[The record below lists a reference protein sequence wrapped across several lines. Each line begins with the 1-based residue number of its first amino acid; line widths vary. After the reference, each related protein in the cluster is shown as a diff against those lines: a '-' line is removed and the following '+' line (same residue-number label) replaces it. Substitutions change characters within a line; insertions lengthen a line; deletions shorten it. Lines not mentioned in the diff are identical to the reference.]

1 MTRIS
6 IRFLTG
12 VIALWMLVPA
22 AQSQASPQ
30 DRSLGD
36 VAREQQE
43 LRKQQKKAAPS
54 KVYTETGVA
63 SDHDTPDNE
72 RAKPSACSDP
82 DKAVDAKAC
91 KPSVSEFNPAAAQ
104 EEKNSRNLRSVLDRV
119 PDTKPDVIVVPAGT
133 EIRVD
138 IVDGKVTVPVR
149 VGFATPI
156 PALSKAAV
164 QMNPVYYYTGYG
176 NYGTGPVAF
185 IENAVL
191 TAVTVRGVTY
201 AVQANTLQVDSVG
214 VVRGTMAASSSRDAV
229 FVLSA
234 PVAIER

>member
-1 MTRIS
+1 MIRIS
-6 IRFLTG
+6 VRSLTR
-12 VIALWMLVPA
+12 VIALLTLVPA

-30 DRSLGD
+30 DKSLGD

-43 LRKQQKKAAPS
+43 LRKRQKKAAPS
-54 KVYTETGVA
+54 NVYTETGVA
-63 SDHDTPDNE
+63 SDHDTPDNGG
-72 RAKPSACSDP
+72 ANSSSCSDS
-82 DKAVDAKAC
+82 DKSVDAKAC
-91 KPSVSEFNPAAAQ
+91 KPSVAESKPAEVQ
-104 EEKNSRNLRSVLDRV
+104 DGPSPRSVRSLLDRA
-119 PDTKPDVIVVPAGT
+119 PDTKPDMIVVPAGT
-133 EIRVD
+133 EIKVD
-138 IVDGKVTVPVR
+138 IVEGKVIVPVR

-156 PALSKAAV
+156 PAQSKVAV
-164 QMNPVYYYTGYG
+164 QVNPVYYYTGYG

-201 AVQANTLQVDSVG
+201 AVQASAVQLDTMG
-214 VVRGTMAASSSRDAV
+214 AVRGTMAGSSSRDAV

>member
-1 MTRIS
+1 MTRFA
-6 IRFLTG
+6 IRLLPG

-30 DRSLGD
+30 DKSLGD

-43 LRKQQKKAAPS
+43 LRKQQKKAPPS

-72 RAKPSACSDP
+72 RAKPSSCSDS
-82 DKAVDAKAC
+82 DKSADAKAC
-91 KPSVSEFNPAAAQ
+91 KPPVSESKPAEVQEQNP
-104 EEKNSRNLRSVLDRV
+104 RDVRSVLDRM

-133 EIRVD
+133 EIKVD
-138 IVDGKVTVPVR
+138 IVDGKVIVPVR

-156 PALSKAAV
+156 PAQSRVAV
-164 QMNPVYYYTGYG
+164 QVTPVYYYTGYG
-176 NYGTGPVAF
+176 NYGSGPVAF
-185 IENAVL
+185 VENAML

-201 AVQANTLQVDSVG
+201 AVQASAVQLDTMG
-214 VVRGTMAASSSRDAV
+214 AVRGTIATSSSRDAV

-234 PVAIER
+234 PIAIER